1 MDETELSVENTS
13 PQYTHAG
20 QWQKLNQNLQEI
32 KFTHDIQRTWYTWAQ
47 CLEKGISFTLI
58 LQTVYHGEMGVEPLI
73 ILMQI
78 GCIC

>member
-32 KFTHDIQRTWYTWAQ
+32 KFTHNIHRT
-47 CLEKGISFTLI
+47 
-58 LQTVYHGEMGVEPLI
+58 
-73 ILMQI
+73 
-78 GCIC
+78 